1 MNLGDDVLKIV
12 FQIEIGLQ
20 RARCVHRRRIV
31 QQREILL
38 QGGFGSLQFLRDRR
52 DFLGIGRL
60 LLVLYGRD
68 ERIGVQSFY
77 DALEFWYRMM

>member
-1 MNLGDDVLKIV
+1 MNLGDDVLQIV
-12 FQIEIGLQ
+12 FQIEIRLQ
-20 RARCVHRRRIV
+20 RAGRMQRRGIV

-38 QGGFGSLQFLRDRR
+38 QRGFGGLQFFGDCR

-68 ERIGVQSFY
+68 ERIGVGERGEQ
-77 DALEFWYRMM
+77 